1 MSRNLFAEFVS
12 LSPASTEDSFNA
24 LSIHQS
30 RRDFLGKTR
39 DGGPVF
45 LITDSRTQNYRP
57 EIRHQY
63 LRVSFGTSCRLIVE
77 GKELISQF
85 AVIRFE
91 QGAVEMH
98 ELFIRCVYAATLS
111 LPESADT
118 RVIEER
124 INRLL
129 MLFQA
134 LSTPSNRE
142 LSGLWAELF
151 CIRHST
157 NPTQALS
164 YWHSN
169 PTETY
174 DFAWNGNRTEVKS
187 TTTSNRIH
195 EFSLDQLTP
204 PLNGQG
210 KVISLMLRYSNDG
223 VGVMD
228 LARQIEIDLKERTDL
243 REKLWSQ
250 ILQSLGRDF
259 CDDLD
264 RKFDTDF
271 TLKNIVIFAMQDI
284 PTIVPPLDQRISSI
298 RFKVDLSGVY
308 VKNSGKGIVAL
319 RAAFK

>member
-12 LSPASTEDSFNA
+12 LGPASTEDSFNA
-24 LSIHQS
+24 FSVHPS
-30 RRDFLGKTR
+30 RLDFLGKTR
-39 DGGPVF
+39 EGGPVF
-45 LITDSRTQNYRP
+45 LITDKGRQSYRP
-57 EIRHQY
+57 EIRHQH
-63 LRVSFGTSCRLIVE
+63 LRVSFGTSCRLVVE
-77 GKELISQF
+77 GKELVSQF

-91 QGAVEMH
+91 QGTEEMH
-98 ELFIRCVYAATLS
+98 ELFIRCVHAATVS
-111 LPESADT
+111 IPESADT
-118 RVIEER
+118 REIEER
-124 INRLL
+124 ISRLL
-129 MLFQA
+129 TLFQA
-134 LSTPSNRE
+134 LSTPSNQE

-151 CIRHST
+151 CICYST

-187 TTTSNRIH
+187 TTTQNRIH

-210 KVISLMLRYSNDG
+210 NVISLILRSSNDG
-223 VGVMD
+223 VGVID
-228 LARQIEIDLKERTDL
+228 LARQIEIDLKGRADL

-250 ILQSLGRDF
+250 ILQSLGQNF
-259 CDDLD
+259 CEDVD

-271 TLKNIVIFAMQDI
+271 TLKHAAIFEMQDI
-284 PTIVPPLDQRISSI
+284 PTIIPPSDPRISSI
-298 RFKVDLSGVY
+298 RFKVDLSGLS
-308 VKNSGKGIVAL
+308 VKDSRKGIAAL